1 MWIVLYVI
9 KRDDT
14 TQQWKASWPLFTAIL
29 ILINIFNIFQC
40 LSIYSVI
47 SATGFLH

>member
-14 TQQWKASWPLFTAIL
+14 TQQWKASRPLFTAIL